1 MRVRTLLY
9 RILYSADHYVTCI
22 HVLCP
27 CMPCYYLMY
36 RIAPCTCTMYPV
48 VSSSHVRWWTVGPH
62 VIIKFWGPHENED
75 PRPIFKGKMGI
86 TSSEEDPTLVEYAR
100 VRPLCLLGSV
110 IVSLDLL
117 YTSVCLENKEI
128 RFTIKIVLCG
138 FA

>member
-1 MRVRTLLY
+1 
-9 RILYSADHYVTCI
+9 
-22 HVLCP
+22 
-27 CMPCYYLMY
+27 
-36 RIAPCTCTMYPV
+36 MYPV